1 MKSILKIYRRY
12 VCSACLL
19 VVSLILINLAVF
31 VVYLLKSNWDKAHS
45 GEDSWR
51 VRTGGYQQVADALTA
66 RPEGGYEMAEGGYAA
81 LQERG
86 YCFLILLDGSGSVVW
101 EWQKPEEVPDRFS
114 AGEIG
119 AFSKWYL
126 KDYPVGVWRYG
137 EEGLLVFGYPKG
149 SVVRHNMIWQ
159 WEQLQMTIRYAGV
172 FFAANG
178 ILVFV
183 LALFFGYRFYRL
195 LKPVGEGI
203 DSLAEGRTVRMRE
216 TGTTRYLKEKINR
229 TSELLEKQRR
239 ELARRD
245 MARTEWIAGV
255 SHDIRTPLSLIAG
268 YADEMEKEAG
278 LPEETRRRADLI
290 RRQSFVIKKLIED
303 LNLTSRLTYHMKP
316 LRKERYCPAELLRK
330 TAAGMLNSGEIGEN
344 WELEVE
350 VAPELGD
357 SADDRGY
364 GAFDA
369 SAEEP
374 FGEQRP
380 AQPGRMSDPA
390 QGAEN
395 GKRILLLR
403 GRRRARRS
411 GERAQDRAGAG
422 RENGSKGSA
431 PHVMGLLVVAQIA
444 RAHSGKLWFS
454 EDGREVWMSVEGGD
468 K

>member
-350 VAPELGD
+350 VAPELETLQMTGD
-357 SADDRGY
+357 TALLMRALKNLLGNSVRHNPEGCRIRLKAQRTENGFCFCVADDG
-364 GAFDA
+364 
-369 SAEEP
+369 
-374 FGEQRP
+374 
-380 AQPGRMSDPA
+380 PGVP
-390 QGAEN
+390 EN
-395 GKRILLLR
+395 VRRIALGQEGKTD
-403 GRRRARRS
+403 
-411 GERAQDRAGAG
+411 QKDR
-422 RENGSKGSA
+422 A

-444 RAHSGKLWFS
+444 RAHCGKLWFS